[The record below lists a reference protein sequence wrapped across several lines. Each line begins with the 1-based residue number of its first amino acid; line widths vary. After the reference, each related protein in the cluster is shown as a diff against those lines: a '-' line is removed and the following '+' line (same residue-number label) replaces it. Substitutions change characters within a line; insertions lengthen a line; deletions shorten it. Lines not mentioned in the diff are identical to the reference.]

1 VQEEFKE
8 LNYLVEKIDFDRIN
22 QERAKVMVK
31 E

>member
-8 LNYLVEKIDFDRIN
+8 LNNLVEKIDFDRIN